1 MITLRELEYLVA
13 LEEQKHFGRAAA
25 ACHVSQPTL
34 SGQFRKLE
42 DQLDLQLVERN
53 RHQVVIT
60 QAGEQLAERARR
72 ILAEVKDFQQFA
84 ESLKDPLSGEFHLG
98 LVPTLAPYLLA
109 RIMSPLGTD
118 LPGLRFLLHE
128 EQTSIL
134 LDKLDSAELDMLML
148 PWRSDMEDFDRFDL
162 FDEPLLLAARE
173 GDPVLTRSDPTLAVL
188 EDRLVLT
195 LEDGHCLRDDAM
207 SYCFSA
213 GAREDQRFRATS
225 LETLRFM
232 VASGIG
238 ITLMPELAVDPTRD
252 TGIVYRHFSKPE
264 PSRKIVALVRQGY
277 PRMAC
282 VREIVRLVRR
292 VMK

>member
-1 MITLRELEYLVA
+1 MVTLRELEYLVA
-13 LEEQKHFGRAAA
+13 LHEHQHFGRAAA
-25 ACHVSQPTL
+25 ACFVSQPTL

-42 DQLDLQLVERN
+42 DQLGLQLVERN
-53 RHQVVIT
+53 RHQVVVT
-60 QAGEQLAERARR
+60 PAGEQLAERARK
-72 ILAEVKDFQQFA
+72 ILAEANDFHQFA
-84 ESLKDPLSGEFHLG
+84 ESLQDPLSGDFHLG

-109 RIMSPLGTD
+109 RIMAPLSSE
-118 LPGLRFLLHE
+118 LPKLSFLLHE
-128 EQTSIL
+128 EQTAKL
-134 LDKLDSAELDMLML
+134 LDQLDNAELDMLIL
-148 PWRSDMEDFDRFDL
+148 PWKSEMEAFDHFEL
-162 FDEPLLLAARE
+162 FDEPLLLATRE
-173 GDPVLTRSDPTLAVL
+173 GDPITKRKKPTLAVL

-238 ITLMPELAVDPTRD
+238 ITLMPALAVDPARD
-252 TGIVYRHFSKPE
+252 KGIAYRHFREPE
-264 PSRKIVALVRQGY
+264 PSRKIVALVRQGF
-277 PRMAC
+277 PRMTC
-282 VREIVRLVRR
+282 VRAIVKLVRR